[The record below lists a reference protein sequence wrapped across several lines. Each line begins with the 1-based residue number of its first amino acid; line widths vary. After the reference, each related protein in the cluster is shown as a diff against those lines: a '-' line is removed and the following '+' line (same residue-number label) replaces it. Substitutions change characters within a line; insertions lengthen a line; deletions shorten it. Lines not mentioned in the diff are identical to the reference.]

1 MPAVPSNAKMPTDRL
16 KAEAAEEEVPG
27 DTEFEHDGHI
37 YIIDGGFVDDIEILE
52 HLEDENNILALRK
65 ILGLEQ
71 WKQYKDRTRDE
82 KGRVPS
88 EPTMEFLKKLFAEVK
103 AGN

>member
-1 MPAVPSNAKMPTDRL
+1 MPEVPSNAKQPTDRL
-16 KAEAAEEEVPG
+16 KAEAEVDVLR
-27 DTEFEHDGHI
+27 DTEFEHEGHT
-37 YIIDGGFVDDIEILE
+37 YYIDGGFVDDIEILE

-65 ILGLEQ
+65 ILGVEQ

-88 EPTMEFLKKLFAEVK
+88 EPTMEFLKKLFAEVR